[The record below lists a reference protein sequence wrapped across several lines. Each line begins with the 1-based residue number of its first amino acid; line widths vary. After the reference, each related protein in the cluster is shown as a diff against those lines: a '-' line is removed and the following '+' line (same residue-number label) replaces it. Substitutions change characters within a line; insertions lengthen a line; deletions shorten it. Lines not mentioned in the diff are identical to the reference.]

1 LFDDRPVEIQE
12 LTHVIKQDI
21 TRINSHIKNLEHHL
35 QQQTASVSNR
45 QTKEYASSVIV
56 SLQSKLASASSV
68 FKDVLEL
75 RSQNM
80 REQKERRDQFAYG
93 SASSS
98 AAPAADSPL
107 YALERR
113 SAPVMSSESSSNFI
127 SIEMPMQQ
135 QQLQMMS
142 QQNSYLESRTEAIEG
157 IEKTIGDL
165 ASLFQQLTTM
175 ISAHDDLVRRC
186 VQVIL

>member
-1 LFDDRPVEIQE
+1 
-12 LTHVIKQDI
+12 
-21 TRINSHIKNLEHHL
+21 
-35 QQQTASVSNR
+35 
-45 QTKEYASSVIV
+45 
-56 SLQSKLASASSV
+56 
-68 FKDVLEL
+68 
-75 RSQNM
+75 
-80 REQKERRDQFAYG
+80 
-93 SASSS
+93 
-98 AAPAADSPL
+98 
-107 YALERR
+107 
-113 SAPVMSSESSSNFI
+113 
-127 SIEMPMQQ
+127 MQQ